1 MKDDYTSKVLRQ
13 YLMNKTEATTSGAKP
28 KIAVVIGA
36 IGVRAAAAIPLF
48 EFLDEAGVEVDLL
61 IGSSAGAM
69 MAAMRGAGIST
80 SQMREIIGRTHREK
94 LYSRIDYRTLIGF
107 AHPKLAKPGI
117 ESALKKTGRLRQ
129 FYRRIF
135 GERRL
140 EELRPATLLQSADC
154 ITGESVTLDSG
165 PLAEAVYA
173 AGALAPEFPPI
184 RFGDRWLVD
193 GAYISPVPI
202 LEAVKR
208 HADLIIALFHEE
220 EPKAQPE
227 DLLEANYNILAAYF
241 SRLARDQTML
251 SIELH
256 HHEIILLPV
265 KFEKYVGPWETGALP
280 AVIEAGQ
287 TIVAR
292 KKGEII
298 EGIQSFAGGDRKS
311 AQQPESRA
319 IGL

>member
-1 MKDDYTSKVLRQ
+1 
-13 YLMNKTEATTSGAKP
+13 MNRTEPTTSGARP
-28 KIAVVIGA
+28 RIAVVIGA

-48 EFLDEAGVEVDLL
+48 EFLDEAGIEADLL

-80 SQMREIIGRTHREK
+80 LQMREFVGHTHREK

-107 AHPKLAKPGI
+107 AHPRLAKPGI
-117 ESALKKTGRLRQ
+117 GSALKKPQLQ
-129 FYRRIF
+129 LELYRRIF
-135 GERRL
+135 GARRL
-140 EELRPATLLQSADC
+140 EELRPTTLLQSADC
-154 ITGESVTLDSG
+154 IAGEGVMLDSG

-173 AGALAPEFPPI
+173 ASALAPEFPPI
-184 RFGDRWLVD
+184 RFEGRWLVD

-208 HADLIIALFHEE
+208 QADLIIALFHEE
-220 EPKAQPE
+220 EANPRPE

-241 SRLARDQTML
+241 RRLAQDQTLL

-265 KFEKYVGPWETGALP
+265 KFDEYIGPWETGALP
-280 AVIEAGQ
+280 AVFKAGR
-287 TIVAR
+287 TAVAR
-292 KKGEII
+292 KKDEIVEVI
-298 EGIQSFAGGDRKS
+298 SSFASVAG
-311 AQQPESRA
+311 
-319 IGL
+319 